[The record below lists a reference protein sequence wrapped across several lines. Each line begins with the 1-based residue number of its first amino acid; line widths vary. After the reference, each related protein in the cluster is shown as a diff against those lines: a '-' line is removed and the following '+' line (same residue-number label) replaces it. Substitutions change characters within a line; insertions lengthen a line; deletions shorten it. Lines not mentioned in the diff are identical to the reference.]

1 MVNPAR
7 GEIWWVEDP
16 ELGRRPGLVLTRDAV
31 IPVLRWVLV
40 APLTRTVRGI
50 PTELALDVDDGVPH
64 PCAAS
69 FDNIRP
75 VRGSLL
81 TERLTTLSSERMA
94 AACAALRVAVD
105 C

>member
-1 MVNPAR
+1 
-7 GEIWWVEDP
+7 
-16 ELGRRPGLVLTRDAV
+16 
-31 IPVLRWVLV
+31 
-40 APLTRTVRGI
+40 VRGI

-81 TERLTTLSSERMA
+81 TERITTLSSERLA

>member
-1 MVNPAR
+1 MSNPAR
-7 GEIWWVEDP
+7 GEIWWIEDP
-16 ELGRRPGLVLTRDAV
+16 ELGRRPGLVMTRDAA

-40 APLTRTVRGI
+40 APLTRTVRRI

-69 FDNIRP
+69 FDDLRP
-75 VRGSLL
+75 VRRTQL
-81 TERLTTLSSERMA
+81 TERITTLSSERMA
-94 AACAALRVAVD
+94 AACAALGLAVD